1 MNNLAPLESGDLV
14 EISSWRK
21 RGESPILGVIVEPI
35 MEASVPDFSKY
46 AVLINDEIVSIRRDM
61 IQKIRKPDITIEDIP

>member
-1 MNNLAPLESGDLV
+1 MNNLDVLETGDLV

-21 RGESPILGVIVEPI
+21 RGESPILGMIVEPI

-46 AVLINDEIVSIRRDM
+46 AVLINDEVVNIRRDM
-61 IQKIRKPDITIEDIP
+61 IQKIEKPHINIEDIP